1 MVIFGRYSRKNS
13 IAEKFQF
20 SLLNCIMI
28 EKEENKMKMITAII
42 EERDG
47 DRTIKAL
54 NKEGFYC
61 TKLAATGGFLKKS
74 NLTILIGCEDE
85 AVNSAIEI
93 IKREAGRRC
102 EDRLYVSGHGNVK
115 GAPPTIPTVVGG
127 CTLFVTDVLQFVKA

>member
-1 MVIFGRYSRKNS
+1 MYH
-13 IAEKFQF
+13 IAD
-20 SLLNCIMI
+20 
-28 EKEENKMKMITAII
+28 EENKMKMITAII

-47 DRTIKAL
+47 DHTIKAL

-93 IKREAGRRC
+93 IKREAGRRS
-102 EDRLYVSGHGNVK
+102 EERLYISGQGNMKGVS
-115 GAPPTIPTVVGG
+115 PTVPTVVGG
-127 CTLFVTDVLQFVKA
+127 CTLFVTDIIQFVKA

>member
-1 MVIFGRYSRKNS
+1 
-13 IAEKFQF
+13 
-20 SLLNCIMI
+20 
-28 EKEENKMKMITAII
+28 MKMITAII

-93 IKREAGRRC
+93 IKREAGRRS
-102 EDRLYVSGHGNVK
+102 DKRGSSYYSYSRRRLYAICYRCASVCKSV
-115 GAPPTIPTVVGG
+115 I
-127 CTLFVTDVLQFVKA
+127 L

>member
-1 MVIFGRYSRKNS
+1 MMG
-13 IAEKFQF
+13 
-20 SLLNCIMI
+20 
-28 EKEENKMKMITAII
+28 KEENKMKMITAII

-115 GAPPTIPTVVGG
+115 GALPTIPTVVGG

>member
-1 MVIFGRYSRKNS
+1 MMG
-13 IAEKFQF
+13 
-20 SLLNCIMI
+20 
-28 EKEENKMKMITAII
+28 KEENKMKMITAII

-93 IKREAGRRC
+93 IKREAGRRS
-102 EDRLYVSGHGNVK
+102 EDRLYVSGHGN
-115 GAPPTIPTVVGG
+115 TIPTVVGG

>member
-1 MVIFGRYSRKNS
+1 MMG
-13 IAEKFQF
+13 
-20 SLLNCIMI
+20 
-28 EKEENKMKMITAII
+28 KEENKMKMITAII

-93 IKREAGRRC
+93 IKREAGSRARQCKRGSSYYSYSRR
-102 EDRLYVSGHGNVK
+102 RLYAICYRCASVCKSV
-115 GAPPTIPTVVGG
+115 I
-127 CTLFVTDVLQFVKA
+127 L

>member
-1 MVIFGRYSRKNS
+1 
-13 IAEKFQF
+13 
-20 SLLNCIMI
+20 
-28 EKEENKMKMITAII
+28 MKMITAII

-93 IKREAGRRC
+93 IKREDSRR
-102 EDRLYVSGHGNVK
+102 RLYAICYRCASVCKSV
-115 GAPPTIPTVVGG
+115 I
-127 CTLFVTDVLQFVKA
+127 L